1 MMTSAPTFPREK
13 PLSAEPSLQI
23 QVESNVDSGS
33 IMSRFSEQGAQLGL
47 GLRGHLHVE
56 ALLQRVHIPT
66 CS

>member
-1 MMTSAPTFPREK
+1 MTSAPTFPREM

-47 GLRGHLHVE
+47 GLRGQLHVE